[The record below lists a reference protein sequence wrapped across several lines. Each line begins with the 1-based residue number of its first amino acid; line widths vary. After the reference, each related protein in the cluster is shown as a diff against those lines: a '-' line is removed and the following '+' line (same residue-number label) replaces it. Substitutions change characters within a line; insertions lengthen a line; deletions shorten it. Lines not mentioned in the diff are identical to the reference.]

1 MSTKELI
8 KELTDRFYYI
18 ELDEFK
24 ELHDEVQELSKVIES
39 NDLLLTWQAH
49 RASPDKRFFCLPK
62 ANELYFVN

>member
-39 NDLLLTWQAH
+39 NDLLLT
-49 RASPDKRFFCLPK
+49 
-62 ANELYFVN
+62 